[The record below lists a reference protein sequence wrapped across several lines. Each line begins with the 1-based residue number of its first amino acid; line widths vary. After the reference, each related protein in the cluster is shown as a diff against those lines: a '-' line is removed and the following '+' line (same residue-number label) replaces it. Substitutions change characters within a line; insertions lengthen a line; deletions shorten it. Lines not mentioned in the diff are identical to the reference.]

1 MDERPSSVVEELVR
15 DAVTDQR
22 KAGVIPRPNEVHKYV
37 QNIVETMERRDAD
50 NRLRIKPPPTPPT
63 PVDTLRSTE
72 DMESEY
78 QKRLKRHGLE
88 ALPGHWTVTRRPVAQ
103 KSEKRRLDDARARR
117 ADELKR
123 ARIRLLMSKPEWAAR
138 LKVVNPVI
146 ASSGT
151 PEQRKECEALYLKV
165 FEDAEA
171 VFGPWWKTPP
181 KKLWFSGK

>member
-1 MDERPSSVVEELVR
+1 VDERPSNVVESLVR
-15 DAVTDQR
+15 DGAAEQR
-22 KAGVIPRPNEVHKYV
+22 ARGLIPRPNEVHKYV
-37 QNIVETMERRDAD
+37 QNIVEMMEKRDAD
-50 NRLRIKPPPTPPT
+50 NRLRIKPKAAPPAPAD
-63 PVDTLRSTE
+63 VLRSTE

-88 ALPGHWTVTRRPVAQ
+88 ALPGHWTVTRRPAG
-103 KSEKRRLDDARARR
+103 KKAEKRRLDDARARR

-151 PEQRKECEALYLKV
+151 PEQKRECEALYLKV
-165 FEDAEA
+165 FEGAEA